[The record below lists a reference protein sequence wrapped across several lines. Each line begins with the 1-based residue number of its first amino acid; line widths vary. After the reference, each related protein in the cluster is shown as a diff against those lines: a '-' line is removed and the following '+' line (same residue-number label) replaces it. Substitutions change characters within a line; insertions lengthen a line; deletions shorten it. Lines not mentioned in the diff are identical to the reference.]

1 MQEEWLE
8 PQADCCYC
16 ADCGE
21 PCARNGAE
29 ISAWIEVEVRGY
41 VRRTRRPRFRAGCG
55 CAQRQGHPVPAV
67 IAPLEPT
74 LFRGTSYGLSV
85 WVAFLLQVYWQRHPV
100 RAFEREWGERGVRLP
115 AGTLLG
121 HGRDFLTWFEP
132 LEAAIAAHQEQT
144 RLVHGDETSWVVPV
158 RAEQGQNPRCWLWAC
173 LTGDAVRFRVDPSRS
188 AAAAAELFGRLGLRW
203 KVVLV
208 VRQANWART
217 GGASP
222 LW

>member
-21 PCARNGAE
+21 PYARNGAE

-100 RAFEREWGERGVRLP
+100 RAFEREW
-115 AGTLLG
+115 
-121 HGRDFLTWFEP
+121 
-132 LEAAIAAHQEQT
+132 
-144 RLVHGDETSWVVPV
+144 
-158 RAEQGQNPRCWLWAC
+158 
-173 LTGDAVRFRVDPSRS
+173 
-188 AAAAAELFGRLGLRW
+188 
-203 KVVLV
+203 
-208 VRQANWART
+208 VRQANWPRS
-217 GGASP
+217 GGGSP
-222 LW
+222 LWQR